1 MSVER
6 IHSIPGIS
14 KPRPTFVLAKPLF
27 ILFFLSNDE
36 EMPEQWI
43 IRVEGKEYGP
53 ADLATLREW
62 KADGRVL
69 PTNPARMVDVDLWKT
84 AGDIPGLFQVARP
97 PVQTTVEAKARP
109 ARTVSR
115 AETSDRIAA
124 DTAAPTS
131 LEPPSR
137 NILVET
143 FRIYFRGFF
152 QFLCLALLSIVPIL
166 CAEFASRFIDTAPGV
181 NVDLR
186 TLVAVA
192 FGLCMLVL
200 RIVLIPVYIAGIQ
213 ILTAELATGHRIGFL
228 SVLNGAVKYW
238 PRVAGL
244 GLFVYGVFFLLT
256 LFALGIA
263 VMVVTSATLFSIVL
277 ALGLLAFQVWLFGR
291 FFINVLFWQQF
302 TVLENATATDALRES
317 KNLARSGRDLP
328 WYQRPLWRGAL
339 IVSIWFAFVIA
350 VTIIPVWP
358 MLRDYLAELMRT
370 QDPQALLQK
379 MNASLKAHGFDYP
392 ALALNILQRILQP
405 LLGIAFVVLYL
416 DSRQEE

>member
-1 MSVER
+1 M
-6 IHSIPGIS
+6 
-14 KPRPTFVLAKPLF
+14 A
-27 ILFFLSNDE
+27 
-36 EMPEQWI
+36 EQWI
-43 IRVEGKEYGP
+43 IRVGGKEYGP

-62 KADGRVL
+62 KTDGRVL
-69 PTNPARMVDVDLWKT
+69 PTNPARGVDVDSAAVAISAKEAPWKT
-84 AGDIPGLFQVARP
+84 AGDIPGLFQVEPP
-97 PVQTTVEAKARP
+97 PVQARVEANASP

-115 AETSDRIAA
+115 AGASGRIVAA
-124 DTAAPTS
+124 TAATTTS
-131 LEPPSR
+131 KPPSR

-152 QFLCLALLSIVPIL
+152 QFFCLALLSIVPIL
-166 CAEFASRFIDTAPGV
+166 CAELTSRFIDTAPGV

-186 TLVAVA
+186 TLVAMA

-244 GLFVYGVFFLLT
+244 GLFVYGVFFLLI

-263 VMVVTSATLFSIVL
+263 IMVVTSATLFSIVL

-302 TVLENATATDALRES
+302 TVLENSTAADALRES
-317 KNLARSGRDLP
+317 RELARSGRDLP
-328 WYQRPLWRGAL
+328 WYQRPLWRGAF

-350 VTIIPVWP
+350 ITVVPEWP
-358 MLRDYLAELMRT
+358 MLRDYFVELMRT
-370 QDPQALLQK
+370 QDPQALMQK
-379 MNASLKAHGFDYP
+379 MNTSLQTHGFNYP

-416 DSRQEE
+416 DSIGDNES

>member
-1 MSVER
+1 M
-6 IHSIPGIS
+6 
-14 KPRPTFVLAKPLF
+14 A
-27 ILFFLSNDE
+27 
-36 EMPEQWI
+36 EQWI
-43 IRVEGKEYGP
+43 IRVGGKEYGP

-62 KADGRVL
+62 KTDGRVL
-69 PTNPARMVDVDLWKT
+69 PTNPARGVDVDSAAVAISAKEAPWKT
-84 AGDIPGLFQVARP
+84 AGDIPGLFQVEPP
-97 PVQTTVEAKARP
+97 PVQARVEANASP

-115 AETSDRIAA
+115 AGASGRIVA
-124 DTAAPTS
+124 DTAATTTS
-131 LEPPSR
+131 KPPSR

-152 QFLCLALLSIVPIL
+152 QFFCLALLSIVPIL
-166 CAEFASRFIDTAPGV
+166 CAELTSRFIDTAPGL

-186 TLVAVA
+186 TLVAMA

-244 GLFVYGVFFLLT
+244 GLFVYGVFFLLI

-263 VMVVTSATLFSIVL
+263 IMVVTSATLFSIVL

-302 TVLENATATDALRES
+302 TVLENSTAADALRES
-317 KNLARSGRDLP
+317 RELARSGRDLA

-339 IVSIWFAFVIA
+339 IVSLWFAFALAI
-350 VTIIPVWP
+350 TITPAWP
-358 MLRDYLAELMRT
+358 MLRDYFVELMRT
-370 QDPQALLQK
+370 QDPQALYQK
-379 MNASLKAHGFDYP
+379 MNAALQTRGVDYP

-405 LLGIAFVVLYL
+405 LLVIAFVILYL
-416 DSRQEE
+416 DSKGDGET

>member
-1 MSVER
+1 M
-6 IHSIPGIS
+6 
-14 KPRPTFVLAKPLF
+14 A
-27 ILFFLSNDE
+27 
-36 EMPEQWI
+36 EQWI
-43 IRVEGKEYGP
+43 IRVGGKEYGP

-62 KADGRVL
+62 KTDGRVL
-69 PTNPARMVDVDLWKT
+69 PTNPARGVDVDSAAVAISAKEAPWKT
-84 AGDIPGLFQVARP
+84 AGDIPGLFQVEPP
-97 PVQTTVEAKARP
+97 PVQARVEANASP

-115 AETSDRIAA
+115 AGASGRIAA
-124 DTAAPTS
+124 DTAATTTS
-131 LEPPSR
+131 KPPSR

-152 QFLCLALLSIVPIL
+152 QFFCLALLSIVPIL
-166 CAEFASRFIDTAPGV
+166 CAELTSRFIDTAPGV

-244 GLFVYGVFFLLT
+244 GLFVYGVFFLLI

-263 VMVVTSATLFSIVL
+263 IMVVTSATLFSIVL

-302 TVLENATATDALRES
+302 TVLENSTAADALRES
-317 KNLARSGRDLP
+317 RELARSGRDLP
-328 WYQRPLWRGAL
+328 WYQRPLWRGAF

-350 VTIIPVWP
+350 ITVVPEWP
-358 MLRDYLAELMRT
+358 MLRDYFVELMRT
-370 QDPQALLQK
+370 QDPQALMQK
-379 MNASLKAHGFDYP
+379 MNTSLQTHGFNYP

-416 DSRQEE
+416 DSIGDNES

>member
-1 MSVER
+1 M
-6 IHSIPGIS
+6 
-14 KPRPTFVLAKPLF
+14 A
-27 ILFFLSNDE
+27 
-36 EMPEQWI
+36 EQWI
-43 IRVEGKEYGP
+43 IRVQGKEYGP

-69 PTNPARMVDVDLWKT
+69 PANPARQADVNEAHWKR
-84 AGDIPGLFQVARP
+84 AGDIPGLFQVEPP
-97 PVQTTVEAKARP
+97 PVQGP
-109 ARTVSR
+109 ARNQRSAAYTQGSGEPKEISDQKSKSR
-115 AETSDRIAA
+115 
-124 DTAAPTS
+124 
-131 LEPPSR
+131 PPSR

-152 QFLCLALLSIVPIL
+152 QFFCLSLLSIIPIV
-166 CAEFASRFIDTAPGV
+166 CAELTSRFIDTAPGV

-213 ILTAELATGHRIGFL
+213 ILTAELATGHRISFL
-228 SVLNGAVKYW
+228 SVLNGSVKYW

-244 GLFVYGVFFLLT
+244 GLFVYGVFFLLI

-263 VMVVTSATLFSIVL
+263 IMVVTSATLFSIVL
-277 ALGLLAFQVWLFGR
+277 ALGLLVFQLWLFGR

-302 TVLENATATDALRES
+302 TVLENATATEALRDS
-317 KNLARSGRDLP
+317 KRLARAGRNLP
-328 WYQRPLWRGAL
+328 WYQRPPWRGAL
-339 IVSIWFAFVIA
+339 IVSLWAAFVLAI
-350 VTIIPVWP
+350 TITPAWP
-358 MLRDYLAELMRT
+358 MLRDYFVELTRT

-379 MNASLKAHGFDYP
+379 MNASLQTHGVNYP
-392 ALALNILQRILQP
+392 VLALSVLQRILQP

-416 DSRQEE
+416 DSRQQE

>member
-1 MSVER
+1 M
-6 IHSIPGIS
+6 
-14 KPRPTFVLAKPLF
+14 A
-27 ILFFLSNDE
+27 
-36 EMPEQWI
+36 EQWI
-43 IRVEGKEYGP
+43 IRVQGKEYGP

-69 PTNPARMVDVDLWKT
+69 PANPARQADVNEAHWKR
-84 AGDIPGLFQVARP
+84 AGDIPGLFQVESP
-97 PVQTTVEAKARP
+97 PVQGP
-109 ARTVSR
+109 ARNQRSAAYTQGSGEPKEISDQKSKSR
-115 AETSDRIAA
+115 
-124 DTAAPTS
+124 
-131 LEPPSR
+131 PPSR

-152 QFLCLALLSIVPIL
+152 QFFCLSLLSIVPIV
-166 CAEFASRFIDTAPGV
+166 CAELTSRFIDTAPGV

-186 TLVAVA
+186 SLVAVA

-200 RIVLIPVYIAGIQ
+200 RLVLIPIYIAGIQ
-213 ILTAELATGHRIGFL
+213 ILTAEFATGHRIGFF
-228 SVLNGAVKYW
+228 SVLNAAVKYW

-244 GLFVYGVFFLLT
+244 GLFVYGVFFLLI

-263 VMVVTSATLFSIVL
+263 IMVVTSATLFSIVL

-302 TVLENATATDALRES
+302 TVLENANTNEALRES
-317 KNLARSGRDLP
+317 RRLARSGRDLP

-339 IVSIWFAFVIA
+339 IVSLWVAFVLAI
-350 VTIIPVWP
+350 TITPAWP
-358 MLRDYLAELMRT
+358 MLRDYFVELTRT

-379 MNASLKAHGFDYP
+379 MNASLQTHGVNYP
-392 ALALNILQRILQP
+392 VLALSILQRILQP

-416 DSRQEE
+416 DSRQAE

>member
-1 MSVER
+1 M
-6 IHSIPGIS
+6 
-14 KPRPTFVLAKPLF
+14 A
-27 ILFFLSNDE
+27 
-36 EMPEQWI
+36 EQWI
-43 IRVEGKEYGP
+43 IRVGGKEYGP

-62 KADGRVL
+62 KTDGRVL
-69 PTNPARMVDVDLWKT
+69 PTNPARRVDVDSAAAAVSAKDAPWKT
-84 AGDIPGLFQVARP
+84 AGDIPGLFQVEPP
-97 PVQTTVEAKARP
+97 PVQASVEANASP
-109 ARTVSR
+109 ARTKSR
-115 AETSDRIAA
+115 AGASGRIVA
-124 DTAAPTS
+124 DTAAITTS
-131 LEPPSR
+131 KPPSR

-152 QFLCLALLSIVPIL
+152 QFFCLALLSIVPIL
-166 CAEFASRFIDTAPGV
+166 CAELTSRFIDTAPGV

-200 RIVLIPVYIAGIQ
+200 RIVLIPVYIAGVQ

-244 GLFVYGVFFLLT
+244 GLFVYGVFFLLI

-263 VMVVTSATLFSIVL
+263 IMVVTSATLFSIVL
-277 ALGLLAFQVWLFGR
+277 ALGLLAFQIWLFGR

-302 TVLENATATDALRES
+302 TVLENATAADALRES
-317 KNLARSGRDLP
+317 RRLARGGRDLP
-328 WYQRPLWRGAL
+328 WYQRPLWRGAF
-339 IVSIWFAFVIA
+339 IVSIWYAFIIA
-350 VTIIPVWP
+350 LSVAVFWPKLSAEWP
-358 MLRDYLAELMRT
+358 MLQEYFNQLTQT

-379 MNASLKAHGFDYP
+379 LNTSLQTRGFDYP
-392 ALALNILQRILQP
+392 ALALNIGQRLLQP

-416 DSRQEE
+416 DSKHES

>member
-1 MSVER
+1 M
-6 IHSIPGIS
+6 
-14 KPRPTFVLAKPLF
+14 A
-27 ILFFLSNDE
+27 
-36 EMPEQWI
+36 EQWI
-43 IRVEGKEYGP
+43 IRVGGKEYGP

-62 KADGRVL
+62 KTDGRVL
-69 PTNPARMVDVDLWKT
+69 PTNPARRVDVDSAAVAISAKEAPWKT
-84 AGDIPGLFQVARP
+84 AGDIPGLFQVEPP
-97 PVQTTVEAKARP
+97 PVQARVEANASP

-115 AETSDRIAA
+115 AGASGRIVA
-124 DTAAPTS
+124 DTAATTTS
-131 LEPPSR
+131 KPPSR

-152 QFLCLALLSIVPIL
+152 QFFCLALLSIVPIL
-166 CAEFASRFIDTAPGV
+166 CAELTSRFIDTAPGV

-186 TLVAVA
+186 TLVAMA

-213 ILTAELATGHRIGFL
+213 ILTAELATGQRIGFL

-244 GLFVYGVFFLLT
+244 GLFVYGVFFLLI

-263 VMVVTSATLFSIVL
+263 IMVVTSATLFSIVL

-302 TVLENATATDALRES
+302 TVLENSTAADALRES
-317 KNLARSGRDLP
+317 RELARSGRDLP
-328 WYQRPLWRGAL
+328 WYQRPLWRGAF

-350 VTIIPVWP
+350 ITVVPEWP
-358 MLRDYLAELMRT
+358 MLRDYFVELMRT
-370 QDPQALLQK
+370 QDPQALMQK
-379 MNASLKAHGFDYP
+379 MNTSLQTHGFNYP

-405 LLGIAFVVLYL
+405 LLGVAFVVLYL
-416 DSRQEE
+416 DSIGDNES